1 MKNKIFGIIS
11 FGALFVSGSLL
22 IASKSDT
29 PNPIE
34 VKPSTVKP
42 FEVPQ
47 QLSFCDE
54 VLPLDRLDV
63 QEKLDRE
70 ILVNSYWQSNN
81 LLMLKRSTKYFPIIE
96 PILEKHGIPS
106 DFKYLALIESGLQN
120 VVSPAGAAGYWQIMK
135 STGRENG
142 LIVDS
147 EIDERYH
154 IIKSTEVAC
163 AYLNEEIMKS
173 TGRENGLIVDSE
185 IDERYHIIK
194 STEVACAYLNEAY
207 ERFGNWTLAA
217 ASYNMGMAGTDRKL
231 TEQRV
236 SSYYDLL
243 LNSETAR
250 YVYRIAAVK
259 HIHEN
264 LEYFGYVFHEDYGYA
279 LPEFDTLQVSGPVNS
294 WIDWALDHGTTY
306 NTLREYNPWIRDD
319 HWTSNAEGQTLTI
332 WLPKK

>member
-1 MKNKIFGIIS
+1 
-11 FGALFVSGSLL
+11 
-22 IASKSDT
+22 
-29 PNPIE
+29 
-34 VKPSTVKP
+34 
-42 FEVPQ
+42 
-47 QLSFCDE
+47 
-54 VLPLDRLDV
+54 
-63 QEKLDRE
+63 
-70 ILVNSYWQSNN
+70 
-81 LLMLKRSTKYFPIIE
+81 
-96 PILEKHGIPS
+96 
-106 DFKYLALIESGLQN
+106 
-120 VVSPAGAAGYWQIMK
+120 
-135 STGRENG
+135 
-142 LIVDS
+142 
-147 EIDERYH
+147 
-154 IIKSTEVAC
+154 
-163 AYLNEEIMKS
+163 
-173 TGRENGLIVDSE
+173 
-185 IDERYHIIK
+185 
-194 STEVACAYLNEAY
+194 
-207 ERFGNWTLAA
+207 
-217 ASYNMGMAGTDRKL
+217 MGMAGTDRKL

>member
-54 VLPLDRLDV
+54 VLPLNRLDV

-120 VVSPAGAAGYWQIMK
+120 VVSPAGAAGYWQ
-135 STGRENG
+135 
-142 LIVDS
+142 
-147 EIDERYH
+147 
-154 IIKSTEVAC
+154 
-163 AYLNEEIMKS
+163 IMKS

-319 HWTSNAEGQTLTI
+319 HWTSNAEDQTLTI

>member
-120 VVSPAGAAGYWQIMK
+120 VVSPAGAAGYWQ
-135 STGRENG
+135 
-142 LIVDS
+142 
-147 EIDERYH
+147 
-154 IIKSTEVAC
+154 
-163 AYLNEEIMKS
+163 IMKS

>member
-54 VLPLDRLDV
+54 VLPLNRLDV

-142 LIVDS
+142 LIV
-147 EIDERYH
+147 
-154 IIKSTEVAC
+154 
-163 AYLNEEIMKS
+163 
-173 TGRENGLIVDSE
+173 GSE

-294 WIDWALDHGTTY
+294 WINWALDHGTTY

-319 HWTSNAEGQTLTI
+319 HWTSNAEDQTLTI

>member
-1 MKNKIFGIIS
+1 MQQVLLLEHLTPRSSMKNKIFGIIS
-11 FGALFVSGSLL
+11 FGALIVSGSLL

-96 PILEKHGIPS
+96 PILEKHSIPS

-120 VVSPAGAAGYWQIMK
+120 VVSPAGAAGYWQ
-135 STGRENG
+135 
-142 LIVDS
+142 
-147 EIDERYH
+147 
-154 IIKSTEVAC
+154 
-163 AYLNEEIMKS
+163 IMKS

>member
-142 LIVDS
+142 LIV
-147 EIDERYH
+147 
-154 IIKSTEVAC
+154 
-163 AYLNEEIMKS
+163 
-173 TGRENGLIVDSE
+173 GSE

-319 HWTSNAEGQTLTI
+319 HWTSNAEDQTLTI

>member
-54 VLPLDRLDV
+54 VLPLNRLDV

-120 VVSPAGAAGYWQIMK
+120 VVSPAGAAGYWQ
-135 STGRENG
+135 
-142 LIVDS
+142 
-147 EIDERYH
+147 
-154 IIKSTEVAC
+154 
-163 AYLNEEIMKS
+163 IMKS

>member
-163 AYLNEEIMKS
+163 AYLNE
-173 TGRENGLIVDSE
+173 
-185 IDERYHIIK
+185 
-194 STEVACAYLNEAY
+194 AY

-294 WIDWALDHGTTY
+294 WINWALDHGTTY

>member
-1 MKNKIFGIIS
+1 
-11 FGALFVSGSLL
+11 
-22 IASKSDT
+22 
-29 PNPIE
+29 
-34 VKPSTVKP
+34 
-42 FEVPQ
+42 
-47 QLSFCDE
+47 
-54 VLPLDRLDV
+54 
-63 QEKLDRE
+63 
-70 ILVNSYWQSNN
+70 
-81 LLMLKRSTKYFPIIE
+81 MLKRSTKYFPIIE

-120 VVSPAGAAGYWQIMK
+120 VVSPAGAAGYWQ
-135 STGRENG
+135 
-142 LIVDS
+142 
-147 EIDERYH
+147 
-154 IIKSTEVAC
+154 
-163 AYLNEEIMKS
+163 IMKS